1 MGPNL
6 GTNEYTVVSDEE
18 VPFEF
23 MLNRL
28 RMCIEPVS
36 ADEYLLHTG
45 QSLTTLRPQ
54 LESMAKKGLI
64 KLESDLSFAL
74 TDEGKIMVN
83 EAIAEFL

>member
-1 MGPNL
+1 MRLDDSLVSENYLEYFDACVKADMGPNL

-54 LESMAKKGLI
+54 LESMAKR
-64 KLESDLSFAL
+64 D
-74 TDEGKIMVN
+74 
-83 EAIAEFL
+83 